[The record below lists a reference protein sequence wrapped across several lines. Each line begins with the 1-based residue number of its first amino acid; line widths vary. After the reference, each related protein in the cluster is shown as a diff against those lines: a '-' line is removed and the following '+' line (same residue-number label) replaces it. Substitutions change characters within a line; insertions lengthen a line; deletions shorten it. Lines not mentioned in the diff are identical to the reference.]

1 MNSDDDDIVNTNSPT
16 YEVHHAQA
24 ERKLREIGRML
35 KAIMPTS
42 WGFTLFLFEY
52 GDKEDPGS
60 MFYLSSSEREDMLKV
75 LKEFIAK
82 QEKAN
87 PA

>member
-1 MNSDDDDIVNTNSPT
+1 MPDDIVNTSLPS
-16 YEVHHAQA
+16 YEVRHATA

-35 KAIMPTS
+35 KDTMPTG
-42 WGFTLFLFEY
+42 WGFTLFIFEY
-52 GDKEDPGS
+52 GDEVDKGS

-82 QEKAN
+82 QER
-87 PA
+87 